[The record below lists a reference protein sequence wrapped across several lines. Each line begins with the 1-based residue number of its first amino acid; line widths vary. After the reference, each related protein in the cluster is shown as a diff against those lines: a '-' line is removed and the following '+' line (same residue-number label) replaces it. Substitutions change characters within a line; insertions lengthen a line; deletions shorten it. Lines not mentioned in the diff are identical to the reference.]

1 MEMHQVR
8 YFLATAK
15 IKNFTKA
22 AAACSVSAPS
32 LLRAIGL
39 LEQEF
44 GGPLF
49 TRERGNIQLTE
60 LGRLAYPHLQQIHS
74 EAEEA
79 KRRAKSL
86 LDVGRTSLKLGI
98 MCTIAPS
105 HFIKLM
111 CNFKKN
117 NPKVTLQILDRSAE
131 QLQTELL
138 SGQLE
143 VAIYGHPEDNS
154 EDKFHKLPLFREKMV
169 VALPKGHALARGTE
183 VKVAE
188 LNGEPYLERINCE
201 FQQFGDKVFAE
212 KGVDGPT
219 VYASER
225 DDWILAMIAA
235 GMGYSF
241 LPESTPLSR
250 DVAIRAIIEPEF
262 YRQINLVTVRGR
274 PHSPAVGAFVREVMR
289 VKWMGGAA
297 LSKRDLNARKDDQD
311 EDVA

>member
-8 YFLATAK
+8 YFLAAAK
-15 IKNFTKA
+15 IRNFTKA
-22 AAACSVSAPS
+22 AVSCSVSAPS

-44 GGPLF
+44 GGALF

-60 LGRLAYPHLQQIHS
+60 LGRLAHPHLQQIHS

-105 HFIKLM
+105 QFVKLID
-111 CNFKKN
+111 NFRKR
-117 NPKVTLQILDRSAE
+117 NPKVSLQILDRNAE
-131 QLQTELL
+131 LLQTALL
-138 SGQLE
+138 SGELE
-143 VAIYGHPEDNS
+143 VAIYGAPGEIAD
-154 EDKFHKLPLFREKMV
+154 DKFHNLPLYKEKMV
-169 VALPKGHALARGTE
+169 IALPKGHSLCRGTE
-183 VKVAE
+183 VKVSE
-188 LNGEPYLERINCE
+188 LDGEPYLERTNCE
-201 FQQFGDKVFAE
+201 FARFGDKIFAE
-212 KGVDGPT
+212 KGVGGPT

-225 DDWILAMIAA
+225 DDWVLAMVAA

-241 LPESTPLSR
+241 LPKSTAQFR
-250 DVAIRAIIEPEF
+250 DVAVRPLIEPDF
-262 YRQINLVTVRGR
+262 WRQINLVTVRGR

-289 VKWMGGAA
+289 AKWMGRPA
-297 LSKRDLNARKDDQD
+297 LSKRDLVVRNDDAD

>member
-22 AAACSVSAPS
+22 AAACAVSAPS

-60 LGRLAYPHLQQIHS
+60 LGRMAHPHLEQIHN

-86 LDVGRTSLKLGI
+86 LNVGRTSLKLGI
-98 MCTIAPS
+98 MCTITPS
-105 HFIKLM
+105 QFVKLID
-111 CNFKKN
+111 NFRKR
-117 NPKVTLQILDRSAE
+117 NPKVSLQILDRNAE
-131 QLQTELL
+131 QLQAALL
-138 SGQLE
+138 SGELE
-143 VAIYGHPEDNS
+143 VAIYGQPGETSD
-154 EDKFHKLPLFREKMV
+154 EKLHKLPLFKEKMV
-169 VALPKGHALARGTE
+169 IALPKGHPLCRNTQ
-183 VKVAE
+183 VKVSE
-188 LNGEPYLERINCE
+188 LDGEPYLERTNCE
-201 FQQFGDKVFAE
+201 FAQYGEKVFAE
-212 KGVDGPT
+212 KGVGGPT

-225 DDWILAMIAA
+225 DDWVLAMVAA

-241 LPESTPLSR
+241 LPKSTAQFR
-250 DVAIRAIIEPEF
+250 DVAARPLVEPDF
-262 YRQINLVTVRGR
+262 WRQISLVTVRGR

-289 VKWMGGAA
+289 VKWLGAEA
-297 LSKRDLNARKDDQD
+297 LSKRDLAARNDDAD

>member
-8 YFLATAK
+8 YFLAAAK
-15 IKNFTKA
+15 IRNFTKA
-22 AAACSVSAPS
+22 AAASGVSAPS

-60 LGRLAYPHLQQIHS
+60 LGRLAHPHLQQILT

-86 LDVGRTSLKLGI
+86 LDVGRTTLKLGI

-105 HFIKLM
+105 QFVKLIEG
-111 CNFKKN
+111 FRHR
-117 NPKVTLQILDRSAE
+117 NPKVALQILDRNAE
-131 QLQTELL
+131 QLQAALL
-138 SGQLE
+138 SGELE
-143 VAIYGHPEDNS
+143 VAIYGKPGDVAD
-154 EDKFHKLPLFREKMV
+154 DKLHLLPLFQEKMV
-169 VALPKGHALARGTE
+169 IALPEVHPLCRNPE
-183 VKVAE
+183 VKVSE
-188 LNGEPYLERINCE
+188 LDGEPYLERTNCE
-201 FQQFGDKVFAE
+201 FAQFGEKVFTE
-212 KGVDGPT
+212 KGVTGPT

-225 DDWILAMIAA
+225 DDWVLAMVAA

-241 LPESTPLSR
+241 LPESTAQFR
-250 DVAIRAIIEPEF
+250 DVTVRPLVEPEF
-262 YRQINLVTVRGR
+262 WRQINLVTVRGR
-274 PHSPAVGAFVREVMR
+274 PHSPAVGSFVREVMR
-289 VKWMGGAA
+289 TKWMGGEA
-297 LSKRDLNARKDDQD
+297 LSKRQLASLRSQSN

>member
-1 MEMHQVR
+1 MHQVR

-22 AAACSVSAPS
+22 AAACGVSAPS

-60 LGRLAYPHLQQIHS
+60 LGRIAHPHLQQIHS

-86 LDVGRTSLKLGI
+86 LDIGRTTLKLGI
-98 MCTIAPS
+98 MCTIAPAQ
-105 HFIKLM
+105 FVKLID
-111 CNFKKN
+111 NFRKR
-117 NPKVTLQILDRSAE
+117 NPKVSLQILDRNAE
-131 QLQTELL
+131 QLQSALL
-138 SGQLE
+138 SGELE
-143 VAIYGHPEDNS
+143 VAIYGKPGDVADE
-154 EDKFHKLPLFREKMV
+154 KFHRLALFKERMV
-169 VALPKGHALARGTE
+169 IALPKTHPLCRRDD
-183 VKVAE
+183 VKVLE
-188 LNGEPYLERINCE
+188 LDGEPYLERTNCE
-201 FQQFGDKVFAE
+201 FAQYGEKVFAE
-212 KGVDGPT
+212 KGIGGPT

-225 DDWILAMIAA
+225 DDWVLAMVAA

-241 LPESTPLSR
+241 LPESTAHFR
-250 DVAIRAIIEPEF
+250 DVAVRPLVEPEVW
-262 YRQINLVTVRGR
+262 RQINLVTVRGR

-289 VKWMGGAA
+289 VKWMGAA
-297 LSKRDLNARKDDQD
+297 AQSKRDLVARNDDAD